1 MTIGLFNTTKTIG
14 QAFAKSLIELLN
26 QYGLKKEIIVY
37 VEDERSNLN
46 AMIGA

>member
-1 MTIGLFNTTKTIG
+1 VTIGLFNTTKTIG
-14 QAFAKSLIELLN
+14 QALAKSLIELLN
-26 QYGLKKEIIVY
+26 QYGLNKEIIVY

>member
-1 MTIGLFNTTKTIG
+1 VTIGLFNTTKTIG
-14 QAFAKSLIELLN
+14 QALAKSLIELLN